1 MTPYLPPN
9 DIGFF
14 TLQSL
19 KGDRRYICRYEGR
32 EHIPYCIP
40 RKLTKEYCAPYLNS
54 DDGPVTFTVRVPLET
69 VTRGQSAIVGH
80 IQATAFDFEVALQH
94 CEFRPVGACIADFD
108 CELAG
113 DVLLQ
118 VTCALSAE

>member
-54 DDGPVTFTVRVPLET
+54 DDGPVTFTVRVPLDD
-69 VTRGQSAIVGH
+69 GH
-80 IQATAFDFEVALQH
+80 PRSIRHRWPHPGHGV
-94 CEFRPVGACIADFD
+94 
-108 CELAG
+108 
-113 DVLLQ
+113 
-118 VTCALSAE
+118 